1 MLLILHRSVRR
12 VFTGSLIVGSIG
24 RGVII
29 TGGGDTLEG
38 RSLIVDVIV
47 IHELAGL
54 MADKQLGRGCD
65 DQVRIFGHRDTIANH
80 VLTHAPTA
88 FKFRMG

>member
-29 TGGGDTLEG
+29 TGGDTLEG

-47 IHELAGL
+47 IHELADL
-54 MADKQLGRGCD
+54 MADK
-65 DQVRIFGHRDTIANH
+65 
-80 VLTHAPTA
+80 
-88 FKFRMG
+88 

>member
-29 TGGGDTLEG
+29 TGGDTLEG

-54 MADKQLGRGCD
+54 MADKQLGRGCE
-65 DQVRIFGHRDTIANH
+65 DQVRIFGHRDTIVNR
-80 VLTHAPTA
+80 VLAHAPAA